1 MEAFRKLG
9 HARIPASVVDLN
21 TLEVELYEIDENLA
35 RSELSP
41 AERAAAMA
49 RRKAIYEQLHPET
62 KHGAIGGGHSKA
74 GTGEKAQ
81 RFTKATAD
89 ATGRSERA
97 VQLDAARGE
106 TLGQETLA
114 KVAHTSLDKGAEL
127 DALASMPIDERGAL
141 VDRAAGGEA
150 VSAQAVVGAAAKA
163 GKSATVVDHFDFDGW
178 DCTDDERALA
188 YAFMQRAET
197 ALAAADYPEGLL
209 TPRVLERVSTVA
221 VAWAN
226 LSRRLHAEYKEFDGQ
241 ESNPLCRTISPMA

>member
-1 MEAFRKLG
+1 MDLEIALDQIEIPGGRRAVDPTTVERLGESIAAVGLQHRITVCKRNGAYVLVAGRHRMEAFRKLG

-106 TLGQETLA
+106 TL
-114 KVAHTSLDKGAEL
+114 
-127 DALASMPIDERGAL
+127 
-141 VDRAAGGEA
+141 
-150 VSAQAVVGAAAKA
+150 
-163 GKSATVVDHFDFDGW
+163 
-178 DCTDDERALA
+178 
-188 YAFMQRAET
+188 AF
-197 ALAAADYPEGLL
+197 
-209 TPRVLERVSTVA
+209 
-221 VAWAN
+221 
-226 LSRRLHAEYKEFDGQ
+226 Q
-241 ESNPLCRTISPMA
+241 ES